1 MAFTLPKGPRGDS
14 PSDPGRRKKATKKKP
29 KSSVGQAIQ
38 DAGTKPA
45 PPARKPKPGARSTG
59 KAIADTGRGTV
70 VSDAPSPVVSG
81 DRPSDRP
88 DANAG
93 RKRAVKRQ
101 QARDRAQARRDAEKA
116 QTKAALDTIA
126 ASASLKLDK
135 APTTGT
141 KIRDALIGRD
151 DTVIEKKP
159 GKPYGEFRQR
169 KPSDALNPNVE
180 ERKPDKA
187 TAAVQSVALKALDE
201 TTRPARAV
209 GEALKATVKH
219 PGELGPAVAAGS
231 KALVTNKGDMP
242 GDVVV
247 PKNKKGTGWDAV
259 RLAGNIVGDPTTY
272 LTVGTGTAVKQS
284 AKAAAKKATKR
295 AVKREVVDQVRRS
308 GIETARRKALAEGRR
323 AHPDELAR
331 AGERAVK
338 RHADR
343 AGRAAAKKVARK
355 RPQNN
360 QGISVGLRATIPG
373 TSRPVI
379 DVKTSGRASA
389 AVSRAVKAPQ
399 AAEKLRGK
407 GSHAVRGLPGTK
419 AVRPAG
425 RTPVSHTKIRQAQR
439 ELRAGQDAAKRKGAQ
454 VKRAVRKRMGK
465 NTTGAEVFERIES
478 TPQGVSL
485 GADATAEVARLVRRH
500 LGESFDAKKA
510 SGLADKPFRPR
521 DIETRVVPRSATADT
536 PAHFD
541 IQARLAGERQWATVT
556 RTPSAAQAKRLR
568 GEVHNT
574 ANALVSRGRI
584 PASGDARRYAPH
596 VRQAQ
601 TEHVAPV
608 PMAERATRTSAEKAR
623 EIRQPLA
630 QVNEEVATAGK
641 VKRRPDDVQNEL
653 FTTDVATATG
663 QHVRSAAEKV
673 AESRFWRKVAKTGK
687 PLGQVVREREGV
699 LDLSGL
705 PSKTSMVYEVTPR
718 GLQPLTKGS
727 TGELDPKAVRDALKA
742 SGRDGNQFV
751 VLDARDVERIRERVF
766 PKRSGGKGDENLAL
780 VDRTTGKWKF
790 LATVPSPSYHLRN
803 LVGDSINAWTGDA
816 NARAA
821 IDAARVLRGQTNLE
835 RSTAAATASKAG
847 DRTIKLGKRAVKRG
861 GGKAK
866 MTHEELLRE
875 MEDLGVIGLGQGG
888 KELDDLIHAGG
899 KEAKSRHFDSGP
911 LGTLSRLNVRRE
923 DLPRATSYIAARRR
937 GMSPREAADHVITHH
952 FDYGDLN
959 KADRGLR
966 RVVPFATFWTRNV
979 PLQTTKLFTRPGKF
993 ATMAK
998 TLDFASKQAGFD
1010 SYDQFVGDL
1019 NDWQQDGIPIPVRTP
1034 WDGELKTVSIGPPTT
1049 DLNFHRWAAMLS
1061 GESGVKVAEQMGRDF
1076 ISRLGPFKLLGELPL
1091 NYSTFFR
1098 GPIDPGKEG
1107 KGSSLEPAPD
1117 ILGGW
1122 DAAPESVREFFGVVK
1137 FKGTDGKWKWGWNK
1151 RLAYGLRQ
1159 VNPLLN
1165 RAIGI
1170 STPGSSERN
1179 QTPLDS
1185 LASLLGANVSNY
1197 KQSVEKARV
1206 NKMYDRRDELR
1217 GRKRYLEDTGKEKTR
1232 EYKELRKELAVLE
1245 KELRGPSKRRAR
1257 RRGGQGA
1264 FGGSG
1269 PSGGG
1274 AFGKSGGSSGGAFGA
1289 SAAVAGGEGHP
1300 QQAQAPQRGETQR
1313 AQGQNRE
1320 LVAQA
1325 PVVPSGDGDGQY
1337 VAQATPTGGSGA
1349 TVRASSSAGSLGTN
1363 ERELRSYARRAA
1375 ERAGIDPDYFE
1386 AQIQAESDFNP
1397 NAGSPAGAQGIAQI
1411 MPATAR
1417 AWGVDPHDSKAA
1429 LDAAAEHMAQY
1440 LEKYDGNIDK
1450 ALAAYNAGEGAVAQH
1465 GGVPPFAET
1474 RNYIAKIK
1482 GLAESSK
1489 AERPRPQ
1496 REPQRQATPS
1506 EERITTGSKIV
1517 PTKATE
1523 AVTSAQRQRIA
1534 TYFLEKDRSPQAIIQ
1549 LSNDLDTLA
1558 QSQDAGV
1565 ASLARNAQG
1574 KTVRKAASATR
1585 GGGAASA
1592 LSYARSKIGQ
1602 AETQGENRGPY
1613 VDSLNKRFGLLGE
1626 AWCAMFTSVAVTQGG
1641 APLSARSASVA
1652 AIRAK
1657 ARAGQGYVKGFVNP
1671 SQAKPGDLILFGDQ
1685 HIGLV
1690 ESVGRNGITMIAGN
1704 DSNRVQRRTVG
1715 TSGVTIVRPK
1725 YGARR

>member
-1 MAFTLPKGPRGDS
+1 MTYTLPSGPRGDT
-14 PSDPGRRKKATKKKP
+14 PSDRGRRKKATKKKP

-45 PPARKPKPGARSTG
+45 PPAGKPEPGARSTG
-59 KAIADTGRGTV
+59 TTVTSTARGSTGT
-70 VSDAPSPVVSG
+70 SVSG

-88 DANAG
+88 DANAR

-101 QARDRAQARRDAEKA
+101 QKIDREAEAKARTQ
-116 QTKAALDTIA
+116 AALQTVA
-126 ASASLKLDK
+126 ASASAKLDK
-135 APTTGT
+135 PPTTGT
-141 KIRDALIGRD
+141 KIRDAILGSEADKTVFDEKTRELRD
-151 DTVIEKKP
+151 
-159 GKPYGEFRQR
+159 RR
-169 KPSDALNPNVE
+169 PSDVTRRDVREP
-180 ERKPDKA
+180 KIGKA
-187 TAAVQSVALKALDE
+187 DAAVQSVALKALNE

-231 KALVTNKGDMP
+231 KALVTNKGEMP

-247 PKNKKGTGWDAV
+247 PKDKKGTGWDAV

-284 AKAAAKKATKR
+284 AKVAAKKATED
-295 AVKREVVDQVRRS
+295 AVKRGAS
-308 GIETARRKALAEGRR
+308 KKA
-323 AHPDELAR
+323 
-331 AGERAVK
+331 
-338 RHADR
+338 ADR
-343 AGRAAAKKVARK
+343 AGRAAAKRVVRK
-355 RPQNN
+355 RAQNN
-360 QGISVGLRATIPG
+360 QGVSVGLRATIPG
-373 TSRPVI
+373 TSRPVF

-407 GSHAVRGLPGTK
+407 GSHAVRALPGTK
-419 AVRPAG
+419 GVRPAG

-465 NTTGAEVFERIES
+465 STTGAEVFERIES

-521 DIETRVVPRSATADT
+521 DIETRVQPAVKVVRDKSGKTVAKQTSFKAQVNADGKWVTLARASTKKEAEILRKEIHSTAD
-536 PAHFD
+536 D
-541 IQARLAGERQWATVT
+541 LV
-556 RTPSAAQAKRLR
+556 RTGKVA
-568 GEVHNT
+568 
-574 ANALVSRGRI
+574 
-584 PASGDARRYAPH
+584 ASGDARRYAPH

-630 QVNEEVATAGK
+630 QANDEVATAGK

-663 QHVRSAAEKV
+663 QHVRGAAEKV
-673 AESRFWRKVAKTGK
+673 AESRFWRKVAKTGR

-705 PSKTSMVYEVTPR
+705 PEGGMVYQVTPR

-727 TGELDPKAVRDALKA
+727 TGELDPRAVRDALKA

-816 NARAA
+816 NTRAA
-821 IDAARVLRGQTNLE
+821 IDAARALRGQTNLE
-835 RSTAAATASKAG
+835 RSTAAATAPKAG
-847 DRTIKLGKRAVKRG
+847 GRTIKLGKRAVKRG

-911 LGTLSRLNVRRE
+911 LGTLYRLNVRRE

-937 GMSPREAADHVITHH
+937 GMTPREAADHVITHH

-979 PLQTTKLFTRPGKF
+979 PLQTTKLITRPGKF

-1076 ISRLGPFKLLGELPL
+1076 ISRLGPFKLLMELPL

-1117 ILGGW
+1117 VLGGW
-1122 DAAPESVREFFGVVK
+1122 DAAPESVRAFFGVVK
-1137 FKGTDGKWKWGWNK
+1137 YKASDGKWKWGWNK

-1217 GRKRYLEDTGKEKTR
+1217 GRKRFLEDTGKEKTR
-1232 EYKELRKELAVLE
+1232 EYREVDAELKALE
-1245 KELRGPSKRRAR
+1245 KELRPAR
-1257 RRGGQGA
+1257 KKVARKRRGGMGA
-1264 FGGSG
+1264 FGPPGSG
-1269 PSGGG
+1269 GGG
-1274 AFGKSGGSSGGAFGA
+1274 AFGKSGGGSGGAFGA
-1289 SAAVAGGEGHP
+1289 SAVSQGLEVGAHGTSPARVASIDLGARHAGTNGAGES
-1300 QQAQAPQRGETQR
+1300 ASLRVPQRAG
-1313 AQGQNRE
+1313 NR
-1320 LVAQA
+1320 VDQQHPAA
-1325 PVVPSGDGDGQY
+1325 RDGNRNEQPQDGQRRRHAKQVEH
-1337 VAQATPTGGSGA
+1337 VAQATQSGVA
-1349 TVRASSSAGSLGTN
+1349 GASVVHASSSAGSLGTN

-1397 NAGSPAGAQGIAQI
+1397 NAGSSAGAQGIAQI

-1482 GLAESSK
+1482 GLAKSSK

-1496 REPQRQATPS
+1496 REPQRQAPTS
-1506 EERITTGSKIV
+1506 EERITTGSKVV

-1558 QSQDAGV
+1558 KNQDAGV

-1585 GGGAASA
+1585 GGSGATSA

-1671 SQAKPGDLILFGDQ
+1671 PQAKPGDLILFGDQ